1 MRHTILGPLSAE
13 SALRIRHIR
22 SMIEKANIPPTKV
35 DENLI
40 LGTWNI
46 RHFGAQPRTADA
58 KRLIAEII
66 NCFDVIALTEVKDDL
81 SDLRDVLAILG
92 PYWHVV
98 YSDYDA
104 DGAGNLERIAY
115 VYDKR
120 MAVFTG
126 LAAEASPPR
135 KKVGEDYVAEV
146 PDWWRSPYMASFRAG
161 NFDFV
166 MLSAHIRYSGGVR
179 ARAAKIG
186 QLADWVERRRQ
197 APAQQDKDFVLVG
210 DFNIP
215 SRRSSAFKALTK
227 HSLQA
232 PRGMIGQGTN
242 LKEDKSYDQIVHSP
256 TREGRFTDKGG
267 VIRFYDESHE
277 EVFAGLSLHE
287 FTHQLSDHLPLW
299 IEVDTWIEGEQL
311 DAIIRGADPEQA

>member
-1 MRHTILGPLSAE
+1 MRHTILGPLTPE
-13 SALRIRHIR
+13 SARRIQHMRAL
-22 SMIEKANIPPTKV
+22 IEEARIPPTKV

-46 RHFGAQPRTADA
+46 RLFGAKPRSTDA

-66 NCFDVIALTEVKDDL
+66 SQFDVIALTEVRDDL
-81 SDLRDVLAILG
+81 SDLRDVMDVLG
-92 PYWHVV
+92 PYWRVV
-98 YSDYDA
+98 YSDFRA
-104 DGAGNLERIAY
+104 DSAGNLERIAY

-126 LAAEASPPR
+126 LAAEANPPR
-135 KKVGEDYVAEV
+135 DKDGDDYYNRA

-166 MLSAHIRYSGGVR
+166 MLAAHIRYSGGVR
-179 ARAAKIG
+179 ARARKIG
-186 QLADWVERRRQ
+186 QLADWVEARRNAPHQ
-197 APAQQDKDFVLVG
+197 ADKDFVLVG

-232 PRGMIGQGTN
+232 PRGMIGQATN
-242 LKEDKSYDQIVHSP
+242 LTGTMAYDQIVHSP

-267 VIRFYDESHE
+267 VIALFKDSHTELFPDLTLDEFKNE
-277 EVFAGLSLHE
+277 
-287 FTHQLSDHLPLW
+287 LSDHLPLW

-311 DAIIRGADPEQA
+311 DAVIKGAADPG